1 MQTET
6 VPVPDELADV
16 PYDYAKVAP
25 PGSTLFTAGACPID
39 AGGRVVGKGDHRV
52 QANRAVD
59 NLLTVLGEHGAGPEN
74 LVRTTVYVVGARQ
87 DLVAVWGVVEGRL
100 APSRPPSTLLGV
112 SVLGFDGQLVE
123 IDGIAAMPA

>member
-1 MQTET
+1 MQTEA
-6 VPVPDELADV
+6 VHDELADV
-16 PYDYAKVAP
+16 PYDFAKVAP
-25 PGSTLFTAGACPID
+25 PGPTLFTAGACPID

-52 QANRAVD
+52 QTHRAVD
-59 NLLTVLGEHGAGPEN
+59 NLLAVLGEHGAGPEY

-87 DLVAVWGVVEGRL
+87 DLVAVWEVVEGRL

-112 SVLGFDGQLVE
+112 SVLGFEGQLVE